1 LHLKV
6 LQVALWFASPCHSS
20 SRITSLRGKHRHSR
34 LGFSG
39 AELTTFIEQANYVAV
54 NDYESQML
62 QDKTG
67 LDLST
72 IALAQNK
79 DSP

>member
-1 LHLKV
+1 M
-6 LQVALWFASPCHSS
+6 PM
-20 SRITSLRGKHRHSR
+20 
-34 LGFSG
+34 FSG

-72 IALAQNK
+72 IASMGGLPVHVIHQAV
-79 DSP
+79 